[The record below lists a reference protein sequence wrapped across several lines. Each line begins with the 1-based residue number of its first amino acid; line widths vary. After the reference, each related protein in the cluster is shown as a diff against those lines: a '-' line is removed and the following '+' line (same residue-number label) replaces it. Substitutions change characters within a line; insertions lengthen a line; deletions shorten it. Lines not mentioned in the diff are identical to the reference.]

1 MKKSY
6 VAQNGSTWIVP
17 HKKLSLDKKMFIS
30 ISIQADYAIIL
41 QLLMPYNWSMLTEM
55 ASPALQGCSE

>member
-1 MKKSY
+1 MAVATAILAKSNLDREAMKKSY

-17 HKKLSLDKKMFIS
+17 HKKLSLDKTMFIS

-41 QLLMPYNWSMLTEM
+41 QLLMPYN
-55 ASPALQGCSE
+55 